1 MMAKVA
7 GNGIPIGASQSW
19 GGSQQMR
26 GALWGALFAFVVSFL
41 VYHQY
46 SCPYIQWN
54 GGNPVTSHPGSCW
67 CGADS
72 YCLCTPSLAIDAI
85 IEVTSLESAPQDD
98 VVVVLVQRRDSTDVI
113 HAIPGG
119 FVNIGETVEAATRR
133 EVKEETNLNLNHM
146 EQFRV
151 YSDPTRDA
159 RRHTVSAVFRC
170 RVAMGDIST
179 IKQGDDAKAVVLVS
193 LKRSLKTL
201 QLAFDHRLI
210 LEDYLRHF
218 HPNLAPHILSS
229 SSSRE
234 P

>member
-1 MMAKVA
+1 MMAKA
-7 GNGIPIGASQSW
+7 GNGMGAQGW
-19 GGSQQMR
+19 GQMR
-26 GALWGALFAFVVSFL
+26 GVLWGALFAFIASFIF
-41 VYHQY
+41 YRQY
-46 SCPYIQWN
+46 SCPYLQWN
-54 GGNPVTSHPGSCW
+54 GGTPVTSHPGSCW

-85 IEVTSLESAPQDD
+85 IEVSPSQGAPQDD

-119 FVNIGETVEAATRR
+119 FVNIGETVEDATKR
-133 EVKEETNLNLNHM
+133 EVKEETNLDLTHL

-170 RVAMGDIST
+170 RVGDISA

-193 LKRSLKTL
+193 LKNSLQTL
-201 QLAFDHRLI
+201 QLAFDHRTI

-218 HPNLAPHILSS
+218 HPHIAPPILSAS
-229 SSSRE
+229 PS
-234 P
+234 